1 MREIEFRAWSVQEG
15 RYYYG
20 VERAYDYIVE
30 CLKTG
35 DCIPATTFGE
45 IAEDNGK
52 YWVTEQFTGL
62 KDKDGKKI
70 FEGDILE
77 MTNVG
82 WKYTLVKFYLGIFA
96 FYTEETS
103 FLYPMV
109 RCYWEEGRVIGNIH
123 ENPELLTI
131 R

>member
-1 MREIEFRAWSVQEG
+1 MTKKQLQFRAWDKEKKQYFYHNNNFDERMVLQLN
-15 RYYYG
+15 G
-20 VERAYDYIVE
+20 V
-30 CLKTG
+30 LG
-35 DCIPATTFGE
+35 LF
-45 IAEDNGK
+45 NGK
-52 YWVTEQFTGL
+52 TYDTVTDRFVLEQYTGL

-123 ENPELLTI
+123 DNPELLK
-131 R
+131 